1 MMRVFRAAT
10 GFLGLLLLLTASQA
24 VAAASSQRVTLL
36 VLPFVVQGSQSFN
49 YLERSI
55 PQMLNSRLYW
65 KGQVEPAL
73 HDLPASIKPV
83 ATQEAAEK
91 LRAQYK
97 ADYVIWGNVTI
108 VGDDASI
115 DVRVKDKA
123 GKTWPQSRQTKSSML
138 MGAISGVSD
147 GINRDV
153 FGRAATPASVNQGG
167 QGPINQMNPDIM
179 VNQTSSRDVY
189 LNPQFRYAGPSNIDD
204 SRLRSQALPFS
215 TIGMEVVDADGNGR
229 NEIFLLDDNIV
240 RAYSFSNGEMTP
252 RGEYKFPMTSQC
264 LTIRSM
270 PRPSGRAW
278 IIVNTVDSGGGP
290 MAYVLTYG
298 NGTFTEEMKNIKF
311 YLNVAKMPPTYQPVL
326 LGQEAQ
332 PPRLFK
338 PGVSEMV
345 KQGNTLVPSK
355 RVALPSDA
363 NVLNFTYIPVARG
376 DKDGEKLIVLSTEE
390 RLRVYTNK
398 GARLSESS
406 DKFSG
411 SAVGLEIDPTM
422 PGLGRETVTMANVFY
437 MPMRMLAVDLER
449 DGNYELIVNK
459 PISTASEI
467 FDRYRF
473 FPQAEIHSLFWDGL
487 GLNLQWKTRRIKGSM
502 VDYAIADANN
512 DGILDLVV
520 CVNTHPGALG
530 VKARKTMVVLYP
542 LDVTRT
548 DPNTAVDKS
557 DVYDSGG
564 PGRN

>member
-1 MMRVFRAAT
+1 MMRVFRAVT
-10 GFLGLLLLLTASQA
+10 GLLGLLLLLTASQA
-24 VAAASSQRVTLL
+24 AFAAAPQRATFL
-36 VLPFVVQGSQSFN
+36 VLPFAVQGSQSYA

-65 KGQVEPAL
+65 KGRVEPVL

-123 GKTWPQSRQTKSSML
+123 GKIWPQARNTKASML

-147 GINRDV
+147 GINKDV
-153 FGRAATPASVNQGG
+153 FNRAATPASASQGG

-189 LNPQFRYAGPSNIDD
+189 LNPQFRYAGPTNVDD

-215 TIGMEVVDADGNGR
+215 SIGMEVVDADGDGR
-229 NEIFLLDDNIV
+229 SEIFLLDDHVV
-240 RAYSFSNGEMTP
+240 RAYTFSNGKMEP
-252 RGEYKFPMTSQC
+252 RGEFKFPMSSQC

-270 PRPSGRAW
+270 ARPTGRAW

-290 MAYVLTYG
+290 MASVLTYG
-298 NGTFTEEMKNIKF
+298 NGAFTEEMRNIKY
-311 YLNVAKMPPTYQPVL
+311 YLNVVKLPPLYQPVL

-338 PGVSEMV
+338 PGVSEMI

-363 NVLNFTYIPVARG
+363 NVLNFTYIPAGRG
-376 DKDGEKLIVLSTEE
+376 EKDGEKLIVLSNEE
-390 RLRVYTNK
+390 RLRVYTAK

-422 PGLGRETVTMANVFY
+422 PGLGRESVTMANVFY
-437 MPMRMLAVDLER
+437 MPMRMIAIDLER
-449 DGNYELIVNK
+449 DGSYELIVNK

-520 CVNTHPGALG
+520 CLNTHPGALG
-530 VKARKTMVVLYP
+530 VKARKTVVMIYP
-542 LDVTRT
+542 LDVSRT
-548 DPNTAVDKS
+548 DPNTPVDKS